1 MFEKEYMLPI
11 LTNLLKIQINPEK
24 GCYESY

>member
-11 LTNLLKIQINPEK
+11 LTNLLKIRINPEK
-24 GCYESY
+24 DCYESY

>member
-11 LTNLLKIQINPEK
+11 LTNLLKIQINPKK